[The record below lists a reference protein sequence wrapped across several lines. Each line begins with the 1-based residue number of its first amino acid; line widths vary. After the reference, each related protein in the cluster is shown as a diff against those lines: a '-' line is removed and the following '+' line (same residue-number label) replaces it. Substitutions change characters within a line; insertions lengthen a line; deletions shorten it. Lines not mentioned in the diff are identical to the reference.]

1 MSTDAARRPL
11 MSDRP
16 CGTQQQTL
24 VKFTVALTGGIGS
37 GKSTVAD
44 LFKGHGVT
52 VIDADVVSRALTAPG
67 GAAIPEVAAT
77 FGQKVIAPDG
87 GLDRAA
93 VRRMVFA
100 EPEKR
105 RRLEAILHPRIRDEV
120 QRRRDAAT
128 GPYCMIVIPLLIE
141 TGRQYR
147 ADRVL
152 VVDVSES
159 IQIARVE
166 ARSGLGR
173 DEIQRIIASQATRG
187 ERRAAADDL
196 IDNDGSPSEL
206 IPQVEALHR
215 RYLSLAR

>member
-1 MSTDAARRPL
+1 
-11 MSDRP
+11 
-16 CGTQQQTL
+16 
-24 VKFTVALTGGIGS
+24 
-37 GKSTVAD
+37 
-44 LFKGHGVT
+44 
-52 VIDADVVSRALTAPG
+52 
-67 GAAIPEVAAT
+67 
-77 FGQKVIAPDG
+77 
-87 GLDRAA
+87 
-93 VRRMVFA
+93 
-100 EPEKR
+100 
-105 RRLEAILHPRIRDEV
+105 
-120 QRRRDAAT
+120 
-128 GPYCMIVIPLLIE
+128 MIVIPLLIE

-159 IQIARVE
+159 TQIARVE